1 MVISLSYGLL
11 MWLRI
16 EFCGRVSQLNPKW
29 IYKEHR
35 SLRVGD
41 KIGYK
46 IMHPVPRQSMG
57 HKLDLAN
64 ITDQECHKDST
75 KMSIDPMLEFHGR

>member
-16 EFCGRVSQLNPKW
+16 EFCGRTNQLNSKR
-29 IYKEHR
+29 IYNEHR

-41 KIGYK
+41 TVGYV
-46 IMHPVPRQSMG
+46 IMHPVPSKSMR
-57 HKLDLAN
+57 LNRILA
-64 ITDQECHKDST
+64 
-75 KMSIDPMLEFHGR
+75 L

>member
-16 EFCGRVSQLNPKW
+16 EFCGRVSQFNPKW

-41 KIGYK
+41 KIGYR
-46 IMHPVPRQSMG
+46 IMHPVPR
-57 HKLDLAN
+57 
-64 ITDQECHKDST
+64 
-75 KMSIDPMLEFHGR
+75 